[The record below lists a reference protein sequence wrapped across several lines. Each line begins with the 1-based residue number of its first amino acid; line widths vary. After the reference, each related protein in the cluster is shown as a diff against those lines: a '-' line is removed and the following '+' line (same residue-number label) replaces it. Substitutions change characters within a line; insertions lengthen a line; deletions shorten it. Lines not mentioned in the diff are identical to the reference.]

1 MIPTLVIGLREG
13 LEASLIVGIVA
24 AFLNRQGRRDALR
37 QVWIGVSLAIAIC
50 VAVGVALAVTETEL
64 PQAQQEGLETVVG
77 LFAVAMVT
85 YMILWMRKHSRNM
98 KGELEGAAA
107 SALANGSARALVVV
121 AFLAVLREG
130 FETVVFLLAAFNA
143 SGNALASGMGALI
156 GILIAIGLGYGIYR
170 GGVKLNLSKFFRATG
185 VVLAIIAAGLV
196 MTAAHT
202 ATEAGWLT
210 VGQQQ
215 AFDLSWLVQP
225 GTLLSSIVTGVL
237 GIQPYPVWIEVI
249 VYFAYLIPMLV
260 ILLWP
265 RRTVR
270 RPRQD
275 SVPVLVESADA
286 GEHGHVASARPQR
299 PASGER
305 VGATIRTSAN

>member
-37 QVWIGVSLAIAIC
+37 QVWIGVALAILIC
-50 VAVGVALAVTETEL
+50 FGIGVALHVTETEL

-85 YMILWMRKHSRNM
+85 YMILWMRKHSRDM
-98 KGELEGAAA
+98 KGELEGAASA
-107 SALANGSARALVVV
+107 ALANGSARALVAM

-143 SGNALASGMGALI
+143 SGNALASGVGALI
-156 GILIAIGLGYGIYR
+156 GIVIAIGLGYGIYR
-170 GGVKLNLSKFFRATG
+170 GGVKINLAKFFRVTG
-185 VVLAIIAAGLV
+185 VVLAVIAAGLV

-202 ATEAGWLT
+202 ANEAGWLT
-210 VGQQQ
+210 IGQQQ

-225 GTLLSSIVTGVL
+225 GTPLSAILTGVL
-237 GIQPYPVWIEVI
+237 GLQPYPVWIEVV
-249 VYFAYLIPMLV
+249 VYLVYLIPMLA

-265 RRTVR
+265 RRGK
-270 RPRQD
+270 P
-275 SVPVLVESADA
+275 
-286 GEHGHVASARPQR
+286 ASAAAAARAEPIPDPVTLAPTTR
-299 PASGER
+299 SSVAAGSGHKP
-305 VGATIRTSAN
+305 

>member
-24 AFLNRQGRRDALR
+24 AFLNRQGRKDALR

-50 VAVGVALAVTETEL
+50 VAVGVALAVTETQL

-156 GILIAIGLGYGIYR
+156 GILISIGLGYGIYR
-170 GGVKLNLSKFFRATG
+170 GGVKINLSKFFRATG

-270 RPRQD
+270 QPRQD

>member
-37 QVWIGVSLAIAIC
+37 QVWIGVALAIAIC
-50 VAVGVALAVTETEL
+50 IAIGVALTITETEL

-85 YMILWMRKHSRNM
+85 YMILWMRKHSRDM

-107 SALANGSARALVVV
+107 TALRNGSARALVVM

-130 FETVVFLLAAFNA
+130 FETAVFLLAAFNA
-143 SGNALASGMGALI
+143 SGNALASGIGALI
-156 GILIAIGLGYGIYR
+156 GILIAVALGYGIYR
-170 GGVKLNLSKFFRATG
+170 GGVKINLAKFFRVTG
-185 VVLAIIAAGLV
+185 IVLAVIAAGLV

-202 ATEAGWLT
+202 AAEAGWLT

-225 GTLLSSIVTGVL
+225 GTPLSAVLTGVL
-237 GIQPYPVWIEVI
+237 GLQPYPVWIEVI
-249 VYFAYLIPMLV
+249 VYLAYLIPMLA

-265 RRTVR
+265 RAPR
-270 RPRQD
+270 RG
-275 SVPVLVESADA
+275 A
-286 GEHGHVASARPQR
+286 GEPSQRSDERATVDSGGVPAMASATRPVSGGPAPR
-299 PASGER
+299 AHGPASP
-305 VGATIRTSAN
+305 